1 MRLLLTG
8 SGHATGDAS
17 LRVEKSLRI
26 ELDARYPGFAL
37 CHVTYRNLSAQH
49 LVLEGWRSADFE
61 LKAAD
66 AAEPQFW
73 SYCGRRMRIGA
84 TRSPVTARF
93 SQDDLLGMTASDYG
107 GGVPIAD
114 VWRRDCGL
122 AVGHL
127 ETRPRLLSLP
137 VRRTAGGVRIAIAGA
152 TKVTLAAGEEFRDAP
167 HIPRGAHGRLFP
179 HARSLPLKDGG
190 AGHVCAAPTCLRLR
204 GDLVRLGL

>member
-73 SYCGRRMRIGA
+73 SYCGSTHEDRRDWVQ
-84 TRSPVTARF
+84 PVTGRF
-93 SQDDLLGMTASDYG
+93 
-107 GGVPIAD
+107 
-114 VWRRDCGL
+114 R
-122 AVGHL
+122 
-127 ETRPRLLSLP
+127 
-137 VRRTAGGVRIAIAGA
+137 AG
-152 TKVTLAAGEEFRDAP
+152 
-167 HIPRGAHGRLFP
+167 
-179 HARSLPLKDGG
+179 
-190 AGHVCAAPTCLRLR
+190 
-204 GDLVRLGL
+204 